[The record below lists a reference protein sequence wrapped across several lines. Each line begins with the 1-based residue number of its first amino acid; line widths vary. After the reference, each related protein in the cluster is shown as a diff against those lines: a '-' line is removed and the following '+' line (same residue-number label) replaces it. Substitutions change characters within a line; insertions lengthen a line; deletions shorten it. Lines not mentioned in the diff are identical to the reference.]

1 MHCRRHK
8 QNDMREQERFER
20 DLLFFSCLLP
30 EKSAYVIER
39 KLLVRRSVRKIIGLL
54 VNSLFWIGC
63 MSMIGC
69 AGRKIEETDGWS
81 EVAQAVNRDVDAD
94 YTSEPQRVALTFDD
108 GPHPIYTPVLLDGLK
123 ERNVRATFFL
133 IGENIPGRE
142 EIVRRIWQEGH
153 RIGNHTYHHV
163 QMPREGAL
171 ICGTE
176 LDMTNQLIREITGET
191 PEIMRPPFGQWS
203 RSLEEQIG
211 MIPVS
216 WDVDPLDWETPDAG
230 IVADRILSDVENGDI
245 ILLHDSYAT
254 SVEAA
259 LRVIDVLQAEGMEF
273 VTAEE
278 LLFD

>member
-1 MHCRRHK
+1 MKTLAKRVMCAAFALV
-8 QNDMREQERFER
+8 MTA
-20 DLLFFSCLLP
+20 FS
-30 EKSAYVIER
+30 
-39 KLLVRRSVRKIIGLL
+39 SVCAVASGN
-54 VNSLFWIGC
+54 VVYSGAAGC
-63 MSMIGC
+63 GKRI
-69 AGRKIEETDGWS
+69 AI
-81 EVAQAVNRDVDAD
+81 
-94 YTSEPQRVALTFDD
+94 TFDD
-108 GPHPIYTPVLLDGLK
+108 GPHPRKTAEILDLLA
-123 ERNVRATFFL
+123 ERSVRATFFVV
-133 IGENIPGRE
+133 GENAKLYPDLLMRQ
-142 EIVRRIWQEGH
+142 VAEGH
-153 RIGNHTYHHV
+153 EIGNHTYHHV

-176 LDMTNQLIREITGET
+176 LDMTNRLIREITGET

-230 IVADRILSDVENGDI
+230 IVANRILSDVENGDI

-273 VTAEE
+273 VAAED

>member
-1 MHCRRHK
+1 MG
-8 QNDMREQERFER
+8 
-20 DLLFFSCLLP
+20 
-30 EKSAYVIER
+30 
-39 KLLVRRSVRKIIGLL
+39 KIVGMLAK
-54 VNSLFWIGC
+54 SLFWIGC
-63 MSMIGC
+63 MAMIGC
-69 AGRKIEETDGWS
+69 TGQKIEETDDGS
-81 EVAQAVNRDVDAD
+81 EVAQAVNGGADVD

-123 ERNVRATFFL
+123 ERNVRVTFFL

-142 EIVRRIWQEGH
+142 EIVRRMWQEGH

-176 LDMTNQLIREITGET
+176 LDMTNRLIREITGET

-230 IVADRILSDVENGDI
+230 IVANRILSDVENGDI

-273 VTAEE
+273 VAAED

>member
-1 MHCRRHK
+1 MGK
-8 QNDMREQERFER
+8 IVGM
-20 DLLFFSCLLP
+20 LA
-30 EKSAYVIER
+30 KSF
-39 KLLVRRSVRKIIGLL
+39 LG
-54 VNSLFWIGC
+54 IGC
-63 MSMIGC
+63 MAMLGC
-69 AGRKIEETDGWS
+69 TGQKIEETDDWS
-81 EVAQAVNRDVDAD
+81 EAAQAVNGGADVD
-94 YTSEPQRVALTFDD
+94 YTSDPLRVALTFDD

-142 EIVRRIWQEGH
+142 EIVRRMWQEGH

-203 RSLEEQIG
+203 RSLEEQIE

-230 IVADRILSDVENGDI
+230 IVANRILSDVENGDI

-273 VTAEE
+273 VAAED

>member
-1 MHCRRHK
+1 MGK
-8 QNDMREQERFER
+8 TVQ
-20 DLLFFSCLLP
+20 
-30 EKSAYVIER
+30 
-39 KLLVRRSVRKIIGLL
+39 LLVESLLLIGSMLL
-54 VNSLFWIGC
+54 T
-63 MSMIGC
+63 GC
-69 AGRKIEETDGWS
+69 AGERSKSAAVLSET
-81 EVAQAVNRDVDAD
+81 VQAANSGANID
-94 YTSEPQRVALTFDD
+94 YASEPQRVALTFDD
-108 GPHPIYTPVLLDGLK
+108 GPHPIYTEVLLDGLK
-123 ERNVRATFFL
+123 ERNVPATFFL

-142 EIVRRIWQEGH
+142 DIVRRMWQEGH
-153 RIGNHTYHHV
+153 RIGNHTYHHI

-176 LDMTNQLIREITGET
+176 LDMTNQLIREITGEV

-230 IVADRILSDVENGDI
+230 IVAGRILADVENGDI

-259 LRVIDVLQAEGMEF
+259 FLVIDALQAEGVEF

>member
-1 MHCRRHK
+1 M
-8 QNDMREQERFER
+8 
-20 DLLFFSCLLP
+20 
-30 EKSAYVIER
+30 R
-39 KLLVRRSVRKIIGLL
+39 KLVGMIAK
-54 VNSLFWIGC
+54 SLFGIGC
-63 MSMIGC
+63 MAMIGC
-69 AGRKIEETDGWS
+69 TGQKIEETDGWS
-81 EVAQAVNRDVDAD
+81 EVAQAVNGGAEAD

-123 ERNVRATFFL
+123 ERNVRVTFFL

-142 EIVRRIWQEGH
+142 EIVRRMWQEGH

-203 RSLEEQIG
+203 RSLEEQIE

-230 IVADRILSDVENGDI
+230 IVANRILSDVENGDI

-273 VTAEE
+273 VAAED

>member
-1 MHCRRHK
+1 M
-8 QNDMREQERFER
+8 
-20 DLLFFSCLLP
+20 
-30 EKSAYVIER
+30 A
-39 KLLVRRSVRKIIGLL
+39 
-54 VNSLFWIGC
+54 
-63 MSMIGC
+63 MIGC
-69 AGRKIEETDGWS
+69 TGQKIEETDDGS
-81 EVAQAVNRDVDAD
+81 EVAQAVNGGADVD

-123 ERNVRATFFL
+123 ERNVRVTFFL

-142 EIVRRIWQEGH
+142 EIVRRMWQEGH

-176 LDMTNQLIREITGET
+176 LDMANRLIREITGET

-230 IVADRILSDVENGDI
+230 IVANRILSDVENGDI

-273 VTAEE
+273 VAAED

>member
-1 MHCRRHK
+1 MGK
-8 QNDMREQERFER
+8 IVGM
-20 DLLFFSCLLP
+20 LA
-30 EKSAYVIER
+30 KSF
-39 KLLVRRSVRKIIGLL
+39 LG
-54 VNSLFWIGC
+54 IGC
-63 MSMIGC
+63 MAMLGC
-69 AGRKIEETDGWS
+69 TGQKIEETDDWS
-81 EVAQAVNRDVDAD
+81 EAAQAVNGGADVD
-94 YTSEPQRVALTFDD
+94 YTSDPLRVALTFDD
-108 GPHPIYTPVLLDGLK
+108 GPLPIYTPVLLDGLK

-142 EIVRRIWQEGH
+142 EIVRRMWQEGH

-203 RSLEEQIG
+203 RSLEEQIE

-230 IVADRILSDVENGDI
+230 IVANRILSDVENGDI

-273 VTAEE
+273 VAAED

>member
-1 MHCRRHK
+1 M
-8 QNDMREQERFER
+8 
-20 DLLFFSCLLP
+20 
-30 EKSAYVIER
+30 A
-39 KLLVRRSVRKIIGLL
+39 
-54 VNSLFWIGC
+54 
-63 MSMIGC
+63 MIGC
-69 AGRKIEETDGWS
+69 TGQKIEETDDGS
-81 EVAQAVNRDVDAD
+81 EVAQAVNGGADVD

-123 ERNVRATFFL
+123 ERNVRVTFFL

-142 EIVRRIWQEGH
+142 EIVRRMWQEGH

-171 ICGTE
+171 ICGTK
-176 LDMTNQLIREITGET
+176 LDMTNRLIREITGET

-230 IVADRILSDVENGDI
+230 IVANRILSDVENGDI

-273 VTAEE
+273 VAAED

>member
-1 MHCRRHK
+1 M
-8 QNDMREQERFER
+8 
-20 DLLFFSCLLP
+20 
-30 EKSAYVIER
+30 A
-39 KLLVRRSVRKIIGLL
+39 
-54 VNSLFWIGC
+54 
-63 MSMIGC
+63 MIGC
-69 AGRKIEETDGWS
+69 TGQKIEETDDWS
-81 EVAQAVNRDVDAD
+81 EVAQAVNGGADVD
-94 YTSEPQRVALTFDD
+94 YTSDPQRVALTFDD

-142 EIVRRIWQEGH
+142 EIVRRMWQEGH

-203 RSLEEQIG
+203 RSLEEQIE

-230 IVADRILSDVENGDI
+230 IVANRILSDVENGDI

-273 VTAEE
+273 VAAED

>member
-1 MHCRRHK
+1 M
-8 QNDMREQERFER
+8 
-20 DLLFFSCLLP
+20 
-30 EKSAYVIER
+30 
-39 KLLVRRSVRKIIGLL
+39 RKIVGMIAK
-54 VNSLFWIGC
+54 SLFGIGC
-63 MSMIGC
+63 MAMIGC
-69 AGRKIEETDGWS
+69 TGQKIEETDGWS
-81 EVAQAVNRDVDAD
+81 EVAQAVNGGAEAD

-123 ERNVRATFFL
+123 ERNVRVTFFL

-142 EIVRRIWQEGH
+142 EIVRRMWQEGH

-203 RSLEEQIG
+203 RSLEEQIE

-230 IVADRILSDVENGDI
+230 IVANRILSDVENGDI

-273 VTAEE
+273 VAAED